1 MEKYTELIERYFDG
15 LLTAEEQSQFGKLK
29 STDSEFQEEFAVF
42 EKAQMILEL
51 DALRELKENARKLD
65 KEISIVPKKNSTN
78 WMKIAASILL
88 IAVVGTVFFAQNSY
102 SNEGLYEMAYTPV
115 GDHISDL
122 GSGKTDLESAM
133 QLYNKKEYKKAIEAF
148 SAIENV
154 EPKNQVAKF
163 YLGQSLLLDG
173 QSMQGIY
180 TLLEVSGDYQPEA
193 LWYAALGQLKEN
205 NTENCISILNQ
216 IIEEDQDATF
226 VRKAIKLK
234 SKLESSLRKLVF

>member
-15 LLTAEEQSQFGKLK
+15 LLTTEEQSRFEELQA
-29 STDSEFQEEFAVF
+29 TDSEFQAEFAVF

-88 IAVVGTVFFAQNSY
+88 LAVVGATFYAQNSY
-102 SNEGLYEMAYTPV
+102 SNEGLYEMAYTPA

-122 GSGKTDLESAM
+122 GGGKTALESAM
-133 QLYNKKEYKKAIEAF
+133 QFYNKKEYKDAIDAFAAIE
-148 SAIENV
+148 SA
-154 EPKNQVAKF
+154 EPQNQVAKF
-163 YLGQSLLLDG
+163 YLGQSLLFDG
-173 QSMQGIY
+173 QNTQGIN

-193 LWYAALGQLKEN
+193 RWYASLAQLQGDDEN
-205 NTENCISILNQ
+205 GCLETLNQ
-216 IIEEDQDATF
+216 IIEADQDATF
-226 VRKAIKLK
+226 VNKASKLK
-234 SKLESSLRKLVF
+234 AKLNSQLRKLVF